1 MKKGSGDPTPV
12 CRAADMVPSSQPCL
26 YIWDMNATTDGRAT
40 FDDEILPQL
49 DLLYRVALRYTGEPA
64 KAEDLV
70 QDTMLKA
77 YRAWERFQPGTSARA
92 WLLAIMRNTFINL
105 YRREK
110 REPVAMDLENIDV
123 APEERPSE
131 ETDPEGAFFDKI
143 VDERILRGLD
153 KLPRDFKEV
162 MMLSDVEGLP
172 YTEIAEALS
181 IPVGTVKSRLFRAR
195 KLMQADLY
203 NHAVEMGYINA
214 RSGT

>member
-1 MKKGSGDPTPV
+1 M
-12 CRAADMVPSSQPCL
+12 
-26 YIWDMNATTDGRAT
+26 ATESERRTS
-40 FDDEILPQL
+40 FDEEILPQL
-49 DLLYRVALRYTGEPA
+49 DLLYRVGLRYTGEPA
-64 KAEDLV
+64 RAEDLV

-110 REPVAMDLENIDV
+110 REPISMDLENVDV
-123 APEERPSE
+123 APEERRNE

-153 KLPRDFKEV
+153 KLPREFKEV

-172 YTEIAEALS
+172 YAEIAQALS

-203 NHAVEMGYINA
+203 NHAVDMGYINA